1 MRHLYLLLFALFLL
15 PACRSDKPATSVTS
29 SSAVDQMQTLE
40 LKAETKRILFFQ
52 SIPSASGLVRVQ
64 DAFYI
69 VGDDSPFLFQLND
82 SFALA
87 QQHPIFDI
95 TGVVDGRIPKA
106 VKPDLEAMTH
116 FSYGRDELLLLLGS
130 GASAARN
137 KGYLVNLT
145 DRMKVQE
152 LNMSRFYTFL
162 KKVLRLESEGMLN
175 LEGLAMDNVYTYLLQ
190 RPLGTGANVLLRF
203 DTSAFKDFVLGYG
216 GVPAVAVYHFELP
229 QLGQRRASFSGAY
242 SFQGKLFFTAS
253 VEDTPNAI
261 DDGEVLGS
269 FIGLID
275 LRTLPYATDAV
286 NPLSVPAVG
295 LRKPD
300 GSLYTGKAE
309 SLVVMEG
316 EEEAYRVII
325 VSDDDKGHSELLEV
339 QLEVK
344 QRK

>member
-15 PACRSDKPATSVTS
+15 PACRSSKPATSVTTS
-29 SSAVDQMQTLE
+29 TAVDQMQALE
-40 LKAETKRILFFQ
+40 LKTETKRILFFQ
-52 SIPSASGLVRVQ
+52 NIPSASGLERVQ

-69 VGDDSPFLFQLND
+69 LGDDSPYLFQLND

-87 QQHPIFDI
+87 QQYPIFDT

-106 VKPDLEAMTH
+106 VKPDLESMAQ
-116 FSYGRDELLLLLGS
+116 FSYGRDEMLLLLGS

-152 LNMSRFYTFL
+152 LDMSRFYTFL
-162 KKVLRLESEGMLN
+162 KKVLRLENEGMLN
-175 LEGLAMDNVYTYLLQ
+175 LEGLAIDNTYAYLLQ
-190 RPLGTGANVLLRF
+190 RPSGSGANVLLRF
-203 DTSAFKDFVLGYG
+203 ESNDFKDFLLGYG
-216 GVPAVAVYHFELP
+216 GVPAVAVYHFDLP
-229 QLGQRRASFSGAY
+229 QLGQRKASFSGAY
-242 SFQGKLFFTAS
+242 SYQGKLFFTAS

-269 FIGLID
+269 YIGLID

-286 NPLSVPAVG
+286 NPLPVPAVG
-295 LRKPD
+295 LQKPD

-316 EEEAYRVII
+316 EEDSYRIII

-339 QLEVK
+339 QLDVK
-344 QRK
+344 R